1 MTKVVIIDTDEKI
14 LSRVIGPTGAEHR
27 RLANEVMQKA
37 LDRANLSFDEVSY
50 VIATGY
56 GRLNVPFADRQ
67 ITELSCHAKGVA
79 SFFPSV
85 RTAIDI
91 GGQDSKGL
99 KIKDG
104 KLIDFVMNDK
114 CAAGTG
120 RFLEVLAAA
129 LNLKVEDLEG
139 ISLKA
144 TNKIGISSTCTVFAQ
159 QEVVSHLSEGVPLE
173 DIVAGLHDAM
183 ASRIVRMV
191 KRLKIEPDVV
201 LTGGVA
207 KNLGIV
213 RAMEENLGCE
223 VLIPEDPLLSGA
235 IGAAILGKELTL
247 KALEAGP
254 IPERKRRLEK
264 VTFFSNRNNVI
275 AREAKQPRSGGTA

>member
-129 LNLKVEDLEG
+129 LNLKVEDLGG

>member
-1 MTKVVIIDTDEKI
+1 MSLYFAGVDIGSTMTKVVIINGSDKI
-14 LSRVIGPTGAEHR
+14 LAKVIGPTGAEQR

-37 LDRANLSFDEVSY
+37 LNGAGLPFNEVSY
-50 VIATGY
+50 IVATGY

-79 SFFPSV
+79 SLFPTV

-91 GGQDSKGL
+91 GGQDCKGL
-99 KIKDG
+99 KINDG

-129 LNLKVEDLEG
+129 LNLKVEDLG
-139 ISLKA
+139 SISLKS
-144 TNKIGISSTCTVFAQ
+144 TNKINISSTCTIFAQ
-159 QEVVSHLSEGVPLE
+159 QEVVSLLSEGVPLE
-173 DIVAGLHDAM
+173 DIIAGLHDAM
-183 ASRIVRMV
+183 ASRIVKMV

-207 KNLGIV
+207 KNSGV
-213 RAMEENLGCE
+213 VHAMKENLGCE
-223 VLIPEDPLLSGA
+223 VLIPENPLLSGA
-235 IGAAILGKELTL
+235 IGAAILGKELVL
-247 KALEAGP
+247 KALAEGEP
-254 IPERKRRLEK
+254 IAKKERHLEE
-264 VTFFSNRNNVI
+264 VTFF
-275 AREAKQPRSGGTA
+275 K

>member
-1 MTKVVIIDTDEKI
+1 
-14 LSRVIGPTGAEHR
+14 
-27 RLANEVMQKA
+27 
-37 LDRANLSFDEVSY
+37 
-50 VIATGY
+50 
-56 GRLNVPFADRQ
+56 
-67 ITELSCHAKGVA
+67 
-79 SFFPSV
+79 
-85 RTAIDI
+85 
-91 GGQDSKGL
+91 
-99 KIKDG
+99 
-104 KLIDFVMNDK
+104 
-114 CAAGTG
+114 
-120 RFLEVLAAA
+120 
-129 LNLKVEDLEG
+129 
-139 ISLKA
+139 
-144 TNKIGISSTCTVFAQ
+144 
-159 QEVVSHLSEGVPLE
+159 VSHLSEGVPLE

-213 RAMEENLGCE
+213 RAMEENLGRE

-275 AREAKQPRSGGTA
+275 